1 MTVLMKIH
9 SLDLRQRALMAWK
22 KMGNKSQVCEI
33 FGISRPTLDRW
44 IELEHTDEFDPKNR
58 KNKGGRP
65 SSIKDL
71 SAFKAF
77 VEQSNFTNIHE
88 LVPLFEKTFGY
99 PVAYEV
105 IRRTLKRLSW
115 SPAKKIFVVRKNKQ
129 LESEV

>member
-1 MTVLMKIH
+1 MKIH

-44 IELEHTDEFDPKNR
+44 IELEHTEEFDPKNR

-71 SAFKAF
+71 EAFKQF
-77 VEQSNFTNIHE
+77 VEKTNFTNIHE
-88 LVPLFEKTFGY
+88 LVPLFEKEFGY
-99 PVAYEV
+99 LVAYEV
-105 IRRTLKRLSW
+105 IRRTLKRLGW
-115 SPAKKIFVVRKNKQ
+115 SSSKKAFVMRKNKKV
-129 LESEV
+129 ESGV

>member
-71 SAFKAF
+71 SAFKLF
-77 VEQSNFTNIHE
+77 VEKSNFTNIHE

>member
-9 SLDLRQRALMAWK
+9 SLDLRQRALIAWK

-71 SAFKAF
+71 NAFKFF
-77 VEQSNFTNIHE
+77 VEQSSFTNIHE
-88 LVPLFEKTFGY
+88 LVPLFEKAFGY

-105 IRRTLKRLSW
+105 IRRTLKRLGW
-115 SPAKKIFVVRKNKQ
+115 SPIKKVFVVRKAKQ

>member
-44 IELEHTDEFDPKNR
+44 IELEHTEEFDPKNR

-71 SAFKAF
+71 EAFKQF
-77 VEQSNFTNIHE
+77 VEKTNFTNIHE
-88 LVPLFEKTFGY
+88 LVPLFEKEFGY
-99 PVAYEV
+99 LVAYEV
-105 IRRTLKRLSW
+105 IRRTLKRLGW
-115 SPAKKIFVVRKNKQ
+115 SSSKKAFVMRKNKKV
-129 LESEV
+129 ESGV